1 MCWLAVL
8 LSTTLCVVCA
18 SMPSSI
24 CVTTLS
30 CSCAAAAGDGG
41 DWWWMKDQVVDWQGT
56 QWLMTTLV
64 GMVDG
69 SVPHT
74 HTRGDGCGLVVAR
87 VLTPESTGVVVVVGQ
102 CGEHVAT
109 WMAWVPPR
117 VAQGLMA
124 TPHHNHAC
132 ATPWSLCKPSTPL
145 AWWWCAPCPAL
156 ALVCV

>member
-30 CSCAAAAGDGG
+30 CSCAAAGGG

-69 SVPHT
+69 SVPQSHT
-74 HTRGDGCGLVVAR
+74 HVGM
-87 VLTPESTGVVVVVGQ
+87 GVDWLW
-102 CGEHVAT
+102 HV
-109 WMAWVPPR
+109 
-117 VAQGLMA
+117 
-124 TPHHNHAC
+124 C
-132 ATPWSLCKPSTPL
+132 
-145 AWWWCAPCPAL
+145 
-156 ALVCV
+156 